1 MPRGG
6 GAARHGRGQPIA
18 ARPGRAPSAANVV
31 FAESG
36 GGCCWRRRHLGRDE
50 PPRARSPWA
59 LARPP
64 PCCIWRTTW
73 RVSGCGPGASG
84 REREGGRREER
95 GGGEPRTAK
104 RRRPP
109 SPTAAGACL
118 PDRPPPSSPPLR
130 VPAVIEQLPMDLRD
144 RFTEMREMDL
154 QVQSTWVP
162 PPPRLLRAEPAPAA
176 PLGPGP
182 APPPAPAAAGRGR
195 RRCGG
200 PRAAGAGRRLCRGAG
215 PALGPSRGAA
225 LPGLCRSRGRCGR
238 RVPSSAG
245 FRSRRA
251 VVVAWNWSCCP
262 TLSAGSGALLR
273 KPSSQPPSPYR
284 MRRSF
289 LLRLSCRSRCLTKHT
304 VSLWFL
310 YKSCCAYLR
319 RSQCN
324 TPPHT
329 DFRMCCLLIFTN
341 SLIRDLCPVTLR
353 CCCCFNAELI
363 RSFITEMLRSLL
375 MKLVQEI
382 VSTECLNFH
391 KGEWEKE

>member
-1 MPRGG
+1 MAGGGKTTFPVMPRGG

-154 QVQSTWVP
+154 QVQST
-162 PPPRLLRAEPAPAA
+162 
-176 PLGPGP
+176 
-182 APPPAPAAAGRGR
+182 
-195 RRCGG
+195 
-200 PRAAGAGRRLCRGAG
+200 
-215 PALGPSRGAA
+215 
-225 LPGLCRSRGRCGR
+225 
-238 RVPSSAG
+238 
-245 FRSRRA
+245 
-251 VVVAWNWSCCP
+251 
-262 TLSAGSGALLR
+262 
-273 KPSSQPPSPYR
+273 
-284 MRRSF
+284 
-289 LLRLSCRSRCLTKHT
+289 
-304 VSLWFL
+304 
-310 YKSCCAYLR
+310 
-319 RSQCN
+319 
-324 TPPHT
+324 
-329 DFRMCCLLIFTN
+329 
-341 SLIRDLCPVTLR
+341 
-353 CCCCFNAELI
+353 
-363 RSFITEMLRSLL
+363 
-375 MKLVQEI
+375 
-382 VSTECLNFH
+382 
-391 KGEWEKE
+391 